1 MGSRV
6 LIVDDDPDNVSYL
19 KDVLQD
25 GGYEILTAKDGVEGL
40 DRARREAPDLIL
52 LDLMM
57 PNKSGVRMFQ
67 ELKADPGLQR
77 IPVVIVT
84 GVSQA
89 TGVDFRHFLV
99 RQAEGSGQPAVS
111 TTGETRYSRPS
122 GFLEKP
128 VEPEELLKVVRQALE
143 GEGAP

>member
-1 MGSRV
+1 MGTRV

-19 KDVLQD
+19 KDVLED
-25 GGYEILTAKDGVEGL
+25 GGYETLTAKDGVEGL
-40 DRARREAPDLIL
+40 DRARQGQPDLIL

-57 PNKSGVRMFQ
+57 PNKSGIRMFQ
-67 ELKADPGLQR
+67 ELKADPRLQR

-89 TGVDFRHFLV
+89 TGVDFRHLLV
-99 RQAEGSGQPAVS
+99 KQAVGFGQQAVS

-128 VEPEELLKVVRQALE
+128 VEPEELLRVVRQALE
-143 GEGAP
+143 GEGA

>member
-1 MGSRV
+1 MGSLV

-19 KDVLQD
+19 KDVLEDAGYKTITAGD
-25 GGYEILTAKDGVEGL
+25 GLEGMEKV
-40 DRARREAPDLIL
+40 RKGSPDLVL

-57 PNKSGVRMFQ
+57 PNKSGIRMFQ
-67 ELKADPGLQR
+67 ELKADPELRR

-89 TGVDFRHFLV
+89 TGVDFSHLLV
-99 RQAEGSGQPAVS
+99 RQPQLTGQPEVS
-111 TTGETRYSRPS
+111 ATGDTMYSRPS

-128 VEPEELLKVVRQALE
+128 VEPEELLRVVRDILE
-143 GEGAP
+143 PKMA

>member
-1 MGSRV
+1 MGKLV

-19 KDVLQD
+19 KDVLEDAGYRTVTAGD
-25 GGYEILTAKDGVEGL
+25 GLEGME
-40 DRARREAPDLIL
+40 RVRQACPDLVL

-57 PNKSGVRMFQ
+57 PNKSGIRMFQ
-67 ELKADPGLQR
+67 ELKADQELRR

-89 TGVDFRHFLV
+89 TGVDFSHLLV
-99 RQAEGSGQPAVS
+99 RQAAGQPEVS
-111 TTGETRYSRPS
+111 PSGETKYSRPS

-128 VEPEELLKVVRQALE
+128 VEPEELLRVVQEVLKS
-143 GEGAP
+143 GQV